1 MIHFK
6 LIQENCPG
14 GCPCDDYEC
23 EDITPTVTSTTSVAT
38 TTTEPVAKD
47 AVLLLSTWSSRNVP
61 MVIGYNGKLHLNI
74 TLSYF
79 FIANDNNN
87 ILGEVDDDIN
97 FTFEDNTDTYAS
109 CAASLNDE
117 MWVLGGYNKERQVN
131 PTLLDKRVDINNLS
145 TTFRISFR

>member
-1 MIHFK
+1 MTHFK

-23 EDITPTVTSTTSVAT
+23 EDIIPTVTSTTSLAT
-38 TTTEPVAKD
+38 TTIEPVAKD
-47 AVLLLSTWSSRNVP
+47 AVLLLNTQWSENVP

-74 TLSYF
+74 TQSSL

-87 ILGEVDDDIN
+87 ILGELDDDIN
-97 FTFEDNTDTYAS
+97 FTFEDNTEVFYS

-117 MWVLGGYNKERQVN
+117 MWVLGGYNKRRQVN
-131 PTLLDKRVDINNLS
+131 LKLLDKKVDKNNLS
-145 TTFRISFR
+145 TMFRIF